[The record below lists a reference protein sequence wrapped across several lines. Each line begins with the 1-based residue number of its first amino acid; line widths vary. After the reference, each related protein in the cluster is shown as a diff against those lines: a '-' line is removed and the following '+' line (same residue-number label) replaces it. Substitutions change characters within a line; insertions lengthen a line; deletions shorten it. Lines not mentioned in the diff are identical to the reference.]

1 MLISIMKERIVEARR
16 IVGKKTVN
24 GKVYE
29 YDYYTLPLN
38 LYIPKSV
45 IERYGTRFVVRFDEV
60 SGTITI
66 LPQSEEKS

>member
-1 MLISIMKERIVEARR
+1 MKERIVEARR